1 VSYRG
6 RFAPSPTGPLHFGSL
21 VAAFASWL
29 DARAHQGEWLLRIED
44 LDPPREVA
52 HAAQRQLQTLARFGM
67 HSDQAVIKQSQGHA
81 RYQHALARLAAADL
95 SFPCSCSRTQL
106 AACGGI
112 HRRCLGAPDL
122 RQHAIRLRVAEQ
134 EVCFEDRVYGRCCE
148 QVGRDCGDF
157 VLRRRDGLY
166 AYQLAV
172 VVDDAEQGI
181 SDVVR
186 GADLLWSTPRQR
198 LLQKALGLPHPR
210 TLHVPLVRDAD
221 GRKLSKSEGA
231 GSVEHADPVA
241 ILRAAWCHLGQDP
254 APLRRVSA
262 LRTLLAAATRHWDC
276 SRIRSTPPAAGE
288 RNVIDAV

>member
-21 VAAFASWL
+21 VAAWASWL
-29 DARAHQGEWLLRIED
+29 DARAHHGEWLVRIED
-44 LDPPREVA
+44 LDPPRELA
-52 HAAQRQLQTLARFGM
+52 HAAERQLQTLARFGM
-67 HSDQAVIKQSQGHA
+67 RSDGPVLRQSQRQP
-81 RYQHALARLAAADL
+81 RYEHALAQLAAARL
-95 SFPCSCSRTQL
+95 SFPCSCSRAQL
-106 AACGGI
+106 AASAGI
-112 HRRCLGAPDL
+112 HRRCLSVPDP
-122 RQHAIRLRVAEQ
+122 REHAIRLRVADQ
-134 EVCFEDRVYGRCCE
+134 QLCFEDRVYGRCCE
-148 QVGRDCGDF
+148 QLGRDCGDF
-157 VLRRRDGLY
+157 VLRRRDSLY

-186 GADLLWSTPRQR
+186 GADLLWSTARQR

-231 GSVEHADPVA
+231 GSVEQEAPLAV
-241 ILRAAWCHLGQDP
+241 LRAAWRHLGQDP
-254 APLRRVSA
+254 AA
-262 LRTLLAAATRHWDC
+262 LHGVVALPSLLAAACRHWDC
-276 SRIRSTPPAAGE
+276 SRIRPATPAAEE